1 MTKLLVYLVLLAA
14 LVVTQCAAMG
24 GELMSVSSYAQW
36 TFGDRERTLAIVDS
50 LIYSYKKY
58 LRSIYSYEKS
68 IVSYLRS
75 FVL

>member
-14 LVVTQCAAMG
+14 LVVTQCVAMG
-24 GELMSVSSYAQW
+24 GELICIRVYLATHSGHLV
-36 TFGDRERTLAIVDS
+36 TERGH